1 MTIFSTTLFGF
12 LWIVTIVVVWGIKRT
27 AQAIIK
33 DDQYSALLTRFEDW
47 AAIAVRYAK
56 DWGEQEH
63 MSGSD
68 RRRIAVQAMKELRD
82 KLNLDDI
89 SDEQIEMLIRA
100 AYTIM
105 VDESEELSFDPDF
118 ENLYTPLDS

>member
-12 LWIVTIVVVWGIKRT
+12 LWIMTIVVAWGIKRA

-33 DDQYSALLTRFEDW
+33 DEQYSALLTRFEDW

-68 RRRIAVQAMKELRD
+68 RRRIAVQAMKDLRD

-105 VDESEELSFDPDF
+105 VDESEELSL
-118 ENLYTPLDS
+118 ENELEIYEPLDS

>member
-1 MTIFSTTLFGF
+1 MSIFSTTLFGF
-12 LWIVTIVVVWGIKRT
+12 LWIVTIVVAWGIKRT
-27 AQAIIK
+27 AQTIIK
-33 DDQYSALLTRFEDW
+33 DEQYSALLTRFEDW

>member
-1 MTIFSTTLFGF
+1 MNVSSMIFGI
-12 LWIVTIVVVWGIKRT
+12 LWIVTIAVAWGIKRT

-33 DDQYSALLTRFEDW
+33 DEQYSALLTRFEDW

-68 RRRIAVQAMKELRD
+68 RRRIAVQAMKDLRD

-105 VDESEELSFDPDF
+105 VDESEELSL
-118 ENLYTPLDS
+118 EHELELYEPLDS